1 MLFRSEQRLADA
13 LVNIINGT
21 SNSGIRTAMIVTMQA
36 ETWEC
41 NILGAGPIPVEDALK
56 LVNDPRTDI
65 YAAIQATDG
74 AIMNFGRSRRLASPL
89 QKLALALRDG
99 GTCVKPGCEAPW
111 TRCDADHIVEWD
123 DGGLTDLVNLRL
135 LDGDECHK
143 HRHET
148 GIGITRQPDGTWTVD
163 GGEFPPWPPPTADAE
178 PIVSRP
184 PDRPAGAEPV
194 HPAFQQFLRLLAT
207 SIERPDQ
214 RPPYPQRQG

>member
-1 MLFRSEQRLADA
+1 
-13 LVNIINGT
+13 
-21 SNSGIRTAMIVTMQA
+21 MIVTMQA
-36 ETWEC
+36 ETFEC

-148 GIGITRQPDGTWTVD
+148 GIGISRQPDGTWTVD
-163 GGEFPPWPPPTADAE
+163 GDEFPPWPTAPPTGTATITAW
-178 PIVSRP
+178 P
-184 PDRPAGAEPV
+184 PEAEPV
-194 HPAFQQFLRLLAT
+194 DHDFHQLLCVLAT
-207 SIERPDQ
+207 TTERPNP
-214 RPPYPQRQG
+214 RPPHPPQQG